1 MDLNI
6 DIRLIFA
13 ILNGKVST
21 VISRRLHK
29 DFIGA
34 GLELSPEQWTV
45 LIYLSEQDGVS
56 QQALCNA
63 TYKDKPSM
71 TRLIDSMELT
81 GWVSREKNLRDRR
94 SNIINLTPLGR
105 DITNRAQKTALRTL
119 KDLLKGLGMEE
130 HNIRQEV
137 LRRIFE
143 NAKTDEGR
151 QAAP

>member
-6 DIRLIFA
+6 DIRLVFA

-34 GLELSPEQWTV
+34 GLDLSPEQWTV

-105 DITNRAQKTALRTL
+105 DITARAQKTALRTL
-119 KDLLKGLGMEE
+119 KDMLKGLGLEE
-130 HNIRQEV
+130 LNICQEV

-143 NAKTDEGR
+143 NAKTDESR
-151 QAAP
+151 QAAS

>member
-34 GLELSPEQWTV
+34 GLDLSPEQWTV

-71 TRLIDSMELT
+71 TRLIDSMEQT

-105 DITNRAQKTALRTL
+105 DITGRAQKTALRTL

-130 HNIRQEV
+130 LNICQEV

-143 NAKTDEGR
+143 NAKNDESR
-151 QAAP
+151 HTAP

>member
-29 DFIGA
+29 DFIEA

-130 HNIRQEV
+130 LNICQEV

>member
-130 HNIRQEV
+130 LNICQEV
-137 LRRIFE
+137 LRSIFE